1 MPESEEPENT
11 DSLLTGRRNAF
22 WRLWRRRTF
31 LILALLLLLIPLYGT
46 FQPLFEFIL
55 FAVSLAAL
63 TYPIFYL
70 PIERLG
76 RKFLPRLQK
85 QRRSELCAV
94 TATLLLLL
102 VLFSPFVLLLFQA
115 SGSIHDITRTVWSLA
130 LGEEEGRNALID
142 SVANGVSEIQSIYP
156 RLPIDKDQTVQFV
169 SNLVGDTREFSGTF
183 LEFLFKGTRGFVAE
197 LALALIALSFLYAH
211 GGGFLN
217 RAMKLGGFE
226 QEEVNTWFQLHRK
239 ITLRLLSDTVLTSLI
254 RGIVLALVAY
264 FVGGFFFLPVFFL
277 GAFAGL
283 VPVVGSAMVWLPL
296 SSLVWTR
303 GEPVTALLMA
313 GLCLLMNYFV
323 TRARIGMGRRLHEQ
337 GAWLSFM
344 LFLGIIG
351 GILAYG
357 PQGFV
362 IGPMAV
368 VLAYGLTRFLA
379 EQSDEKLRNSEESD
393 QSAS

>member
-70 PIERLG
+70 PIECLG
-76 RKFLPRLQK
+76 RKFLPRLRK

-115 SGSIHDITRTVWSLA
+115 SGSIQDITRTVWSLA

-156 RLPIDKDQTVQFV
+156 RLPIDKEQTVQFV

-197 LALALIALSFLYAH
+197 LTLALIALSFLYAH

-368 VLAYGLTRFLA
+368 VLAYGLTRFLS
-379 EQSDEKLRNSEESD
+379 EQSDEKLRNSAESD

>member
-70 PIERLG
+70 PIECLG
-76 RKFLPRLQK
+76 RKFLPRLRK

-115 SGSIHDITRTVWSLA
+115 SGSIQDITRTVWSLA

-156 RLPIDKDQTVQFV
+156 RLPIDKEQTVQFV

-183 LEFLFKGTRGFVAE
+183 LDFLFKGTRGFVAE

-368 VLAYGLTRFLA
+368 VLAYGLTRFLS
-379 EQSDEKLRNSEESD
+379 EQSDEKLRNSAESD